1 MTPLLTGQ
9 VDVVTG
15 WTTNVTALK
24 PLGPDRVAM
33 RLWDQ
38 GIRLYAMPYYATNET
53 LANEPHLLEAFL
65 RAAGR
70 GWELAFRETE
80 RAVQILVEE
89 YPILRYQDE
98 LDRGSGAPH
107 VCLHREDA
115 RAGLGHDGARDL
127 GRADR
132 EPRGAAAVHEA
143 RPYGR
148 GRDDARDPR
157 SDGRATVPTWGVL
170 DRSRLT
176 LERFSQVLVGAG
188 RDRSPSRRELRSS
201 ARRLSRHPRA
211 LGLRKIDAPPRRC
224 GFWCPPLPASVSIFG
239 RSPSE
244 ARRARE
250 LGFVFQD
257 AALLPWR
264 TVRENVELP
273 LEVGGSARASR
284 TASKAEELLELVGLS
299 KWLRAYPHELSGG
312 MRQRVSI
319 ARALVTG
326 PKILLMDEPFGAL
339 DEITRDRL
347 NDELRRIWRETGTTI
362 LFVTHSIP
370 EALYLGER
378 VLMLAAHPG
387 RVREMVTA
395 PFPSIRDLSLRE
407 SSDFVKKAGELRGIL
422 ETCG

>member
-1 MTPLLTGQ
+1 VSFDLPRGGFL
-9 VDVVTG
+9 
-15 WTTNVTALK
+15 AI
-24 PLGPDRVAM
+24 LGPSGCGKSTLLRVVA
-33 RLWDQ
+33 D
-38 GIRLYAMPYYATNET
+38 
-53 LANEPHLLEAFL
+53 
-65 RAAGR
+65 
-70 GWELAFRETE
+70 
-80 RAVQILVEE
+80 LV
-89 YPILRYQDE
+89 R
-98 LDRGSGAPH
+98 
-107 VCLHREDA
+107 
-115 RAGLGHDGARDL
+115 
-127 GRADR
+127 
-132 EPRGAAAVHEA
+132 
-143 RPYGR
+143 
-148 GRDDARDPR
+148 
-157 SDGRATVPTWGVL
+157 
-170 DRSRLT
+170 
-176 LERFSQVLVGAG
+176 
-188 RDRSPSRRELRSS
+188 
-201 ARRLSRHPRA
+201 
-211 LGLRKIDAPPRRC
+211 
-224 GFWCPPLPASVSIFG
+224 PASGGVSIFG

-284 TASKAEELLELVGLS
+284 SASKAEELLELVGLS

-395 PFPSIRDLSLRE
+395 PFPSMRDLSLRE